1 MGSLEPGKKADIII
15 LNVPNHRFL
24 GYRFG
29 ANLVDK
35 VIKDGRLVV
44 DEGRIPK

>member
-1 MGSLEPGKKADIII
+1 VVLD
-15 LNVPNHRFL
+15 VPNYKFL

-35 VIKDGRLVV
+35 VIKNGRLVV
-44 DEGRIPK
+44 DKEKQSETIFLRETD